1 MDWLKKQISK
11 ELWSPY
17 AAGIL
22 LGIVGILAVLLSNKL
37 LGASG
42 AFENL
47 AGMIGKAIA
56 PVAFNNTYFNFV
68 MPPGITWGVI
78 LLVGVFFGGM
88 IGAATSKTLKWGKKD
103 ASNSD
108 AQWKRIF
115 GPADLETL
123 GAGLL
128 RRNIAGIRRRD
139 CRRLH
144 QRTGHLGRH
153 VTGPGGLPL
162 HVRDVRF
169 RHRHR
174 LDHLSQALLTRR
186 AAMNYVIALV
196 LGAFFGFSLNK
207 AGLTKYNKIVNQFR
221 FTDMRY

>member
-11 ELWSPY
+11 DSWSPY

-22 LGIVGILAVLLSNKL
+22 LGIVGILAVVLSNKL

-42 AFENL
+42 AFENM

-56 PVAFNNTYFNFV
+56 PAAFNNMYFNVV

-88 IGAATSKTLKWGKKD
+88 VGAATSKTLKWGKKD

-115 GPADLETL
+115 GPQTWKRWVLGFL
-123 GAGLL
+123 GAILL
-128 RRNIAGIRRRD
+128 EYAAGIAGGCTSGLAISGGM
-139 CRRLH
+139 LLAPAAFLFIA
-144 QRTGHLGRH
+144 GMFASGI
-153 VTGPGGLPL
+153 VT
-162 HVRDVRF
+162 
-169 RHRHR
+169 
-174 LDHLSQALLTRR
+174 ALIIYR
-186 AAMNYVIALV
+186 
-196 LGAFFGFSLNK
+196 K
-207 AGLTKYNKIVNQFR
+207 
-221 FTDMRY
+221 RY